1 MTVVI
6 RCSATSV
13 GLGVVEHDVLQA
25 NHECLLVIESLHE
38 LGNARVIV
46 HERFEFA
53 AGRDLFL
60 HSLPHVQQPFLKLL
74 LVTGDTQFL

>member
-1 MTVVI
+1 M
-6 RCSATSV
+6 S
-13 GLGVVEHDVLQA
+13 
-25 NHECLLVIESLHE
+25 LVIEPLHE

>member
-13 GLGVVEHDVLQA
+13 GLGVVEHDVFQA
-25 NHECLLVIESLHE
+25 NHECLQVIEPLHE

-53 AGRDLFL
+53 AGRDIFL
-60 HSLPHVQQPFLKLL
+60 AQSSTRPAALCKAAAC
-74 LVTGDTQFL
+74 DW